1 MASRDTVPSDE
12 KQTSA
17 NGTPPRPSTDVRV
30 VADENRRGLG
40 PDGQPRGTVPM
51 SAMVAPGSTHA
62 RFMPPDF
69 SISMRSGY
77 GTNTPDTQRAAHQ
90 RQPMRGFDP
99 TYTDIVDYI
108 LRDTSRIW
116 DDQDVGWIYDTYA
129 PGCRVYDDNGMKYGV
144 ERVVYETM
152 QSINAFPDTRHY
164 ADDVIWAGDDDQGY
178 ATSHRAVNVGH
189 HTGPWK
195 WGPPTGRKIHTWVI
209 ANCVTRDNAI
219 FEEWVLYNTAAR
231 LAQLGIDVKA
241 AAKIAGNEKIAVP
254 LTDQQSTEVERLIG
268 GRNPEPYPANDRKG
282 TGLDVDHTVRALFH
296 NVYNRRNL
304 AAIDDVYA
312 PNVRWNAASNRSGYG
327 RAEVRGLARSLLS
340 TFPDLGFSVDEV
352 YWMGNDTDGFAAS
365 VRWTATGTH
374 RGYGLYGTPTGRR
387 VLIWGIS
394 QLYFAGGKIVEDWTL
409 FNEFDVLSQILRDDA
424 PNLLG

>member
-1 MASRDTVPSDE
+1 MASRDTVSSEE
-12 KQTSA
+12 KQAPA
-17 NGTPPRPSTDVRV
+17 NGAPPRPSTDVRV
-30 VADENRRGLG
+30 VAADDRRGIG

-77 GTNTPDTQRAAHQ
+77 GTATPDNARSATPRHS
-90 RQPMRGFDP
+90 MHGFDP

-108 LRDTSRIW
+108 LRDTARIW

-164 ADDVIWAGDDDQGY
+164 ADDVIWAGDADQGY

-231 LAQLGIDVKA
+231 LAQVGIDVKA
-241 AAKIAGNEKIAVP
+241 AARMAGNEKIAVP

-268 GRNPEPYPANDRKG
+268 GRNPEPYPANSRKSA
-282 TGLDVDHTVRALFH
+282 GLDVDYTVRALFH

-304 AAIDDVYA
+304 AAIDDIYSA
-312 PNVRWNAASNRSGYG
+312 NVRWNAASNRSGYG
-327 RAEVRGLARSLLS
+327 RAEVRGLARSLLA
-340 TFPDLGFSVDEV
+340 TFPDLGLAVDEV
-352 YWMGNDTDGFAAS
+352 YWMGNDTDGFAVS

-374 RGYGLYGTPTGRR
+374 RGYGLYGAPTGRR
-387 VLIWGIS
+387 VLIWGLS
-394 QLYFAGGKIVEDWTL
+394 QLYFVGGKIVEDWTL